1 MGTHLVY
8 LVLATTSVLVKADPV
23 TLDKVLQPR
32 DFLRWSLPIDYEES
46 PIYQTEDQKKSG
58 IDQGLGFPFL
68 KTIFNKNLLQRWYLT
83 KYNAKNFYKIQ
94 KRGKN
99 EADLSTPLLGDETNT
114 KKMKMV
120 LRQLFSN
127 DRPRD
132 GRNGVISF
140 KMDKQKFQNLV
151 RYIKEENKQNSLSKI
166 GNTEPEE
173 EANPSFKMGLK
184 WFNRIN

>member
-1 MGTHLVY
+1 MGKHLVY
-8 LVLATTSVLVKADPV
+8 LVLATTSVFVKAEPV

-32 DFLRWSLPIDYEES
+32 DFLRWSLPINYEES
-46 PIYQTEDQKKSG
+46 PIYRTEDQEKSG

-68 KTIFNKNLLQRWYLT
+68 KTIFKKNLLQRWYLP
-83 KYNAKNFYKIQ
+83 KYDTKNFYKIQ

-99 EADLSTPLLGDETNT
+99 EADLSNPILGDETNT

-120 LRQLFSN
+120 LRQLLSN
-127 DRPRD
+127 DRPRN

-151 RYIKEENKQNSLSKI
+151 RDIKEEEK
-166 GNTEPEE
+166 PEQI
-173 EANPSFKMGLK
+173 K
-184 WFNRIN
+184 